1 MRLLLTGARVLDPE
15 GELHRPPPQD
25 VLIEDGT
32 IVAVG
37 PEITADGAE
46 GLDAT
51 RCLLTPGFVNAH
63 SHSHDA
69 LLRGRFEAVPLD
81 VWGLSAFPSGWSHRT
96 ADEIAL
102 RTALHAAECLL
113 GGITTV
119 QDMVSLQ
126 GPDPTHLQAVLVAYR
141 TSGIRAVV
149 ALQFADRALAETVP
163 FAELLEGVALAGAP
177 ARMDDFILAHLD
189 PSPRLHWGLGP
200 SAPQRCSDA
209 ALRWTAALAH
219 ERGLPVFTHLY
230 ETRAQAV
237 HAQSFGSHAA
247 RLDSLPHLVVAHGVW
262 TNADEIARLG
272 AAGAFLACNPVA
284 NLKLLNGV
292 APVAHYAEAGVRIA
306 LGCDNTSASDAQN
319 IFQAMK
325 SFALAWA
332 MQGGDDPAAHAF
344 RAATTG
350 GGAALNLPEIGRI
363 RPGAR
368 ADLVLFDLSDPA
380 WWPLNSA
387 VRQLV
392 YAETGRSVRHVI
404 VDGKLVVRDRN
415 LLTADTGAL
424 AMQAEAARKRMDPE
438 LAAMQRRDANLSQA
452 LQTMHA
458 RAAAVPLGFD
468 RMRLAR

>member
-1 MRLLLTGARVLDPE
+1 MRLLLTGARVLDPD
-15 GELHRPPPQD
+15 GELDRPPPQD
-25 VLIEDGT
+25 VLIEDGR

-37 PEITADGAE
+37 SDIGADGAE
-46 GLDAT
+46 RLDAAG
-51 RCLLTPGFVNAH
+51 CLLTPGFVNAH

-69 LLRGRFEAVPLD
+69 LLRGRFEAIPLD
-81 VWGLSAFPSGWSHRT
+81 VWGLGAFPGGWSRRSV
-96 ADEIAL
+96 DEIAL
-102 RTALHAAECLL
+102 RTTLHAAECLL

-126 GPDPTHLQAVLVAYR
+126 GPDPAHLNAVLEAYR

-163 FAELLEGVALAGAP
+163 VPTMLDGVAPPGAP
-177 ARMDDFILAHLD
+177 ASMGDFVRSHLE
-189 PSPRLHWGLGP
+189 PAPRLQWGLGP
-200 SAPQRCSDA
+200 SAPQRCSEA
-209 ALRWTAALAH
+209 LLRWTAALAR

-237 HAQSFGSHAA
+237 HAQAYGSHAA
-247 RLDSLPHLVVAHGVW
+247 GLDGFEHLVVAHGVW
-262 TNADEIARLG
+262 IMPDEIARLG

-292 APVAHYAEAGVRIA
+292 APVRAYAEAGVRIA

-325 SFALAWA
+325 AFALAWA
-332 MQGGDDPAAHAF
+332 MQGGPDPAAHAF

-350 GGAALNLPEIGRI
+350 GASALGLPDIGRI
-363 RPGAR
+363 RPGAT
-368 ADLVLFDLSDPA
+368 ADLVLFDLGDPA

-404 VDGKLVVRDRN
+404 VDGEIVVRDRV
-415 LLTADTGAL
+415 LLTADTGSL
-424 AMQAEAARKRMDPE
+424 AIQAEAARDRMDPE
-438 LAAMQRRDANLSQA
+438 LAAMGRRDANLRRA
-452 LQTMHA
+452 LQDIHA
-458 RAAAVPLGFD
+458 RAAAVPLGID